1 MHRAQYHLGV
11 ITYHKMK
18 KGDSCQTVG
27 ARLLA
32 QVESK
37 NLRNKMYLIVTMR
50 NVRVWVYSLTGL
62 SSDTLRRHMMKTI
75 H

>member
-1 MHRAQYHLGV
+1 
-11 ITYHKMK
+11 MK

-27 ARLLA
+27 AILLE

-50 NVRVWVYSLTGL
+50 NVRVWVYSLIGL
-62 SSDTLRRHMMKTI
+62 SSDT
-75 H
+75 

>member
-1 MHRAQYHLGV
+1 
-11 ITYHKMK
+11 MK

-50 NVRVWVYSLTGL
+50 NVRVWVYNLTGL
-62 SSDTLRRHMMKTI
+62 SSDT
-75 H
+75 